1 MEYPE
6 LSLDQRRLLV
16 DAQQKYTAWR
26 EADRAFRASNKGAM
40 TWKRSGGR
48 EYLYRIDGKVQ
59 RSLGVRSLETE
70 QLKADYMQS
79 RTASRKRVAKM
90 RDGIKSSA
98 KINRAMGLAR
108 VPKIAARVLRAL
120 DHDGLLGD
128 GIFVVGTHALL
139 AYEAQ
144 SGVVFAPEL
153 LATTDLDLLADV
165 RSRLVLTLDENK
177 RRGVMACL
185 QKVDNTFEVQGDL
198 FRAVNADGFFID
210 FIWPM
215 SHREVMSPEY
225 DLGGIAPTAIDGL
238 QWLVNAP
245 RFNAVAIAEDGEP
258 VYMCCIDPRAFALHK
273 LWVSKQ
279 PKREA
284 LKKRRDAAQAVAV
297 AHVATLMGLPFDRRE
312 LSALP
317 KLLMDGLDE
326 IKRAGG

>member
-1 MEYPE
+1 MDFPE
-6 LSLDQRRLLV
+6 FSLDQRRILI
-16 DAQQKYTAWR
+16 DAQQKFTAWR
-26 EADRAFRASNKGAM
+26 EADRAFRASNKGSMA
-40 TWKRSGGR
+40 WKLSGGR

-59 RSLGVRSLETE
+59 RSLGVRSPETE

-90 RDGIKSSA
+90 RDGIKLAS

-128 GIFVVGTHALL
+128 GIFVVGTHALF

-144 SGVVFAPEL
+144 SGVIFAPEL

-165 RSRLVLTLDENK
+165 RSRLVLALDEHK

-185 QKVDNTFEVQGDL
+185 HKVDDTFEVQGDL
-198 FRAVNADGFFID
+198 FRAVNADGYFID
-210 FIWPM
+210 FIRPM
-215 SHREVMSPEY
+215 WRREVMSPEY
-225 DLGGIAPTAIDGL
+225 DLGGIEPAAIDGL

-258 VYMCCIDPRAFALHK
+258 VFMCCIDPRAFALHK

-279 PKREA
+279 PERDA
-284 LKKRRDAAQAVAV
+284 LKKRRDAAQAEAV
-297 AHVATLMGLPFDRRE
+297 AYVATLLGLAFDRRE

-317 KLLMDGLDE
+317 RLLMDGLKE
-326 IKRAGG
+326 LKRAVR